1 MSRPEI
7 SWNLRISHRVS
18 THLKAETFHRSMV
31 LSYLKFTRIPARR
44 MLQIR
49 TYLVTFLPVGG
60 GWIAI
65 RDARYHNGVF
75 QPCRHINHLLVYH
88 RWHGA
93 AYLCKQKNQK
103 RSHKSSNDSIL
114 VVASRTNDNLEQSL
128 DAWNN
133 CSGCVV
139 DLEWLS
145 DFNEYVCRLM
155 LFSRITKVFL
165 NVRDIA
171 RSEIEALNKHTDRCS
186 YVLWCAN
193 EHKNLS

>member
-31 LSYLKFTRIPARR
+31 LSYLKFTRLPARR

-60 GWIAI
+60 SWIAI

-75 QPCRHINHLLVYH
+75 QPRRHINHLLVYH
-88 RWHGA
+88 RWHAA

-103 RSHKSSNDSIL
+103 GSHKSSNDSIL
-114 VVASRTNDNLEQSL
+114 VVQLVDSIHSSR
-128 DAWNN
+128 
-133 CSGCVV
+133 CVV

-145 DFNEYVCRLM
+145 DFKEYVCRLM
-155 LFSRITKVFL
+155 LSSRTAKIFI

-186 YVLWCAN
+186 YILWCVN
-193 EHKNLS
+193 VHKNLR